1 MIFDNVTIGSDP
13 EVFIYN
19 TKTKKVVSAIDLI
32 PGAKGAPYTEG
43 LPEGYGLQTDNIL
56 AEFNIP
62 PVRDRNSFIHHIEF
76 MKDYIRNFVKDI
88 NPDLDILC
96 QASAK
101 VPAKELKHPQAKE
114 FGCMP
119 DYCIYHEGPNVVSS
133 AKNTTLR
140 SCGFHIHIGYEN
152 PDIDTSL
159 NILRYIDAY
168 VGIPSILYDT
178 DSERRKLYGKAGCFR
193 LTDYGFEYRTLS
205 SYWINDH
212 TRLEFIWEQLSK
224 ALNGYLS
231 DTSIPDGNTVQNI
244 INNNDVDLAIQI
256 IKQYYLL

>member
-13 EVFIYN
+13 EVFICN

-62 PVRDRNSFIHHIEF
+62 PVRDKNSFIHHIEF
-76 MKDYIRNFVKDI
+76 MKDYIRNFVKNI

-152 PDIDTSL
+152 PNIDTSL

-205 SYWINDH
+205 SYWINDR
-212 TRLEFIWEQLSK
+212 TRLEFILGQLSR

-231 DTSIPDGNTVQNI
+231 VTSIPDRNTVQNI
-244 INNNDVDLAIQI
+244 INNNDVDLATQI

>member
-1 MIFDNVTIGSDP
+1 MTFEHITIGSDP

-19 TKTKKVVSAIDLI
+19 TKTKKVVSAIDKI
-32 PGAKGAPYTEG
+32 PGVKGTPYTEG

-62 PVRDRNSFIHHIEF
+62 PVKDGNSFIHHIEF
-76 MKDYIRNFVKDI
+76 MKDYIRNFVKNID
-88 NPDLDILC
+88 PDLDILC

-101 VPAKELKHPQAKE
+101 VPTKELKHPQAKE

-133 AKNTTLR
+133 AKRTTLR
-140 SCGFHIHIGYEN
+140 SCGFHIHVGYEN
-152 PDIDTSL
+152 PNIDTSL
-159 NILRYIDAY
+159 DILRYIDAY

-205 SYWINDH
+205 SYWIDDH
-212 TRLEFIWEQLSK
+212 TRLGFIWRQLSN
-224 ALNGYLS
+224 ALDGYIS
-231 DTSIPDGNTVQNI
+231 GKSIPNGVDVQNI
-244 INNNDVDLAIQI
+244 INNNNVDLAIQI
-256 IKQYYLL
+256 IKQYNLM